1 MIRDA
6 TLPLELSTHS
16 VLDSSGLFGR
26 HVHPNTVLVQ
36 HPSSASHLLTL
47 DEVLLK
53 DIGISR
59 TDALAEGSQTILAM
73 VTLS

>member
-6 TLPLELSTHS
+6 TLPLELSTTRYS
-16 VLDSSGLFGR
+16 
-26 HVHPNTVLVQ
+26 TVQGYLVATFTQ
-36 HPSSASHLLTL
+36 IQCWYNIHLQRRTLLTL

-59 TDALAEGSQTILAM
+59 TDALAEGSKPFWR
-73 VTLS
+73 S

>member
-6 TLPLELSTHS
+6 TLPLKPSVIRYS
-16 VLDSSGLFGR
+16 MVLDY
-26 HVHPNTVLVQ
+26 LVAAFTKIQ
-36 HPSSASHLLTL
+36 CWYNIHLQRRALLTL

-59 TDALAEGSQTILAM
+59 TDALAEGSKPFWRW
-73 VTLS
+73 